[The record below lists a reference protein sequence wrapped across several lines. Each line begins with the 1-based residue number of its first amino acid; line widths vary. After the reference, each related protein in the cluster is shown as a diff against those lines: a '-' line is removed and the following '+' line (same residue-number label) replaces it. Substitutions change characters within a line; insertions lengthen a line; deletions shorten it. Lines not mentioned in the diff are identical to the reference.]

1 MIKSRYLHPRLQE
14 LLRKHRTKLAAIGIL
29 AVAVVITDRLTHLPT
44 AESILQGRTWE
55 IPVGH
60 ELMLAGVKA
69 GPLVTI
75 ESAAGD
81 GVKLEAGPLRLD
93 NGRAVNRLS
102 WQVSKLDGQSV
113 GDNKVRVQIAASQP
127 DERGSVVL
135 QRAGE
140 EVRPELLIGSVD
152 TTFRVEAGLAIG
164 DMLELPPMA
173 LIVDG
178 RPLDLPGFGLGFTL
192 LPGGDLSLAFPS
204 HPDGTPKGLTLAPG
218 ERERTGLR
226 LRTREIGIRSE
237 GAQSPWKSA
246 CAAPSG
252 DHLWSA
258 LVRRSTIPAG
268 PDCSAEPLLAV
279 TALGISKDRISVDL
293 AGSAYVTDAS
303 APVTARWWSWAT
315 ANPLLGMVL
324 LLLMGGI
331 GRWFWKTVTGNEKF
345 PGA

>member
-1 MIKSRYLHPRLQE
+1 MLQ
-14 LLRKHRTKLAAIGIL
+14 KHRTKLAAIAIL
-29 AVAVVITDRLTHLPT
+29 GVAVVITDRLTHLPT

-60 ELMLAGVKA
+60 EVVLGGIKP

-93 NGRAVNRLS
+93 DGRTVNRLS
-102 WQVSKLDGQSV
+102 WQVSKLDGQPA
-113 GDNKVRVQIAASQP
+113 GDNKVKVPIDASGP
-127 DERGSVVL
+127 GEPGSVIM

-140 EVRPELLIGSVD
+140 EVRPELLIGSAD
-152 TTFRVEAGLAIG
+152 TALRVEAGLAIG
-164 DMLELPPMA
+164 DSLELPPMA
-173 LIVDG
+173 LIADG
-178 RPLDLPGFGLGFTL
+178 RPLDLPGFGIGFTL
-192 LPGGDLSLAFPS
+192 LPGGDVSLAFPS

-218 ERERTGLR
+218 QRERTGLR
-226 LRTREIGIRSE
+226 LRLREIGIGSE
-237 GAQSPWKSA
+237 GARRPWKSA
-246 CAAPSG
+246 CAAPAG

-258 LVRRSTIPAG
+258 LVRRSTTPAG
-268 PDCSAEPLLAV
+268 SDCSAEPLLAV

-315 ANPLLGMVL
+315 ANPLLGMVF